1 MRLSLTMAQTGLQL
15 FLLAMVLILLIAPLY
30 NQKPRNR
37 PSPYLLL
44 TAHIQSATRL
54 SPERLYFFQIHL
66 SISLTTLLVCLQGD
80 CCKPKHASVQHLIH
94 VLQRPEAGVTQGG
107 GLDAGPQ
114 NRNAKAGLQ
123 VMRSQER
130 ALCQSIITVY
140 ILEKPSGR
148 T

>member
-15 FLLAMVLILLIAPLY
+15 FLLAMVLILLIAPLH

-54 SPERLYFFQIHL
+54 SPDHLYFFQIHL

-80 CCKPKHASVQHLIH
+80 CCKPKHASVQRLVH

-107 GLDAGPQ
+107 AWMLVPKIEMQKLGY
-114 NRNAKAGLQ
+114 R
-123 VMRSQER
+123 
-130 ALCQSIITVY
+130 
-140 ILEKPSGR
+140 
-148 T
+148 